1 MLTHQVFAVANL
13 VKVCLS
19 IRQCKSSGNHIKLN
33 PSACSLVSGLCFRS
47 VRLSVRSMGLE
58 SCGEKTGISYF
69 LTSMGG
75 NCFRN
80 VGNCK
85 HTSSVGRGWSSGS
98 QTPLTSRYFL
108 FRSRFYP
115 VLSELPSRHL
125 FLGPPL
131 RVT

>member
-98 QTPLTSRYFL
+98 QTPSQVAISCSGRVSIRSYLSFRRDTYF
-108 FRSRFYP
+108 SA
-115 VLSELPSRHL
+115 LPCA
-125 FLGPPL
+125 
-131 RVT
+131 